1 MSEGQTISLPVL
13 PLKNSVL
20 FPRLLLPLAIGRRRS
35 LAAVEAAAATQDK
48 TLLCLA
54 QRDPA
59 IDEPAPEQLYG
70 VGTVAVI
77 KKLER
82 AAEGMHIFVQGLDRA
97 QVVAVDQTEPYLKL
111 AVRPIADP
119 TDSGT
124 EVEALH
130 RAVLDQ
136 ADRISQLVQ
145 PDGQVTLRQILSQAP
160 DPVHQAYLLATLVS
174 LDWQKEQALLEA
186 STRAE
191 TLRLL
196 HEFLAHEVQVLELR
210 HKIATQAASEIGR
223 EQREYVLR
231 QQMRAIR
238 EELGEQDPEQA
249 EIDELRRRLEEAK
262 LPELAHKE
270 AEREL
275 RRLQRL
281 PAAAAEYQVIR
292 TYLDL
297 LLELPWNAT
306 TTDILDVQHARSVL
320 DADHFDLD
328 DVKARILEHLA
339 VLKLNPQAKV
349 SILCFVGPPGV
360 GKTSLGES
368 IARAMG
374 RRFER
379 MSLGGLHDEAE
390 LRGHRRTYIGAM
402 PGRILRAIRRA
413 GVRNPVLMLDEVD
426 KLGHDYRGDPAA
438 ALLEILDPAQ
448 NAHFLD
454 NYLDLPFDL
463 SQVFFITT
471 ANSLHGIPRPL
482 LDRMEVLRLAGYSD
496 EEKAEIAVRYLLP
509 RQLREA
515 GLSSEQLVLAEGT
528 LHRIIHR
535 YTREAGVRE
544 LERSLGRL
552 ARKAAVQFA
561 EGRTEPVVVR
571 PEDLPEMLGPE
582 KFLLEVARAQLP
594 PGVAA
599 GLAWTE
605 AGGEVL
611 YVEAVL
617 LPESKGLLL
626 TGQLGEV
633 MQESAKT
640 AQSFLWSRAA
650 ALGIDRRLIRE
661 SGVHVHVPAGAIP
674 KDGPSAGVTMATAMA
689 SLYTGLPVEP
699 DTAMTGEI
707 SLTGLV
713 LPVGGIKEK
722 LLAAR
727 RAGLR
732 RVILPRENQ
741 KDLIDVP
748 ENVRESLE
756 IAWADQIEDVLSA
769 AIPALAERIVSVREA
784 SV

>member
-339 VLKLNPQAKV
+339 VLKLNPQAKAP
-349 SILCFVGPPGV
+349 ILCFVGPPGV

>member
-1 MSEGQTISLPVL
+1 MSEGTLHSLPVL
-13 PLKNSVL
+13 PLKSSVL
-20 FPRLLLPLAIGRRRS
+20 FPRLLLPLAIGRQRS

-48 TLLCLA
+48 TLLCLT

-59 IDEPAPEQLYG
+59 LAEPAPEQLYR

-82 AAEGMHIFVQGLDRA
+82 AAEGMHIFVQGLERA
-97 QVVAVDQTEPYLKL
+97 EVVSVEQTEPYLKL
-111 AVRPIADP
+111 SVRPLADP
-119 TDSGT
+119 TDSGA

-145 PDGQVTLRQILSQAP
+145 PDGQATLRQILAQAP

-186 STRAE
+186 TTRAE
-191 TLRLL
+191 VLRLL
-196 HEFLAHEVQVLELR
+196 HEYLAHEVQVLELR
-210 HKIATQAASEIGR
+210 HKIASQAASEMGR

-231 QQMRAIR
+231 QQLRAIR

-249 EIDELRRRLEEAK
+249 ELDELRRRLDEAN
-262 LPELAHKE
+262 LPELARKE

-275 RRLQRL
+275 RRLERL
-281 PAAAAEYQVIR
+281 PGAAAEYQVIR
-292 TYLDL
+292 TYLEL

-306 TTDILDVQHARSVL
+306 TTDVLDVAHARQVL
-320 DADHFDLD
+320 DADHYDLD

-339 VLKLNPQAKV
+339 VLKLNPQAK
-349 SILCFVGPPGV
+349 SPILCFVGPPGV

-448 NAHFLD
+448 NSNFVD

-496 EEKAEIAVRYLLP
+496 EEKVQIALRYLLP

-515 GLSSEQLVLAEGT
+515 GLNGEQLVLAEGT
-528 LHRIIHR
+528 LQRIIQR

-561 EGRTEPVVVR
+561 EGRSEPVTVR
-571 PEDLPEMLGPE
+571 PEDLPDMLGPE
-582 KFLLEVARAQLP
+582 RFLHEAARTQLP

-640 AQSFLWSRAA
+640 AQSFLWSQAA
-650 ALGIDRRLIRE
+650 VLGIDRRLIRE

-689 SLYTGLPVEP
+689 SLYTGLAVEP

-748 ENVRESLE
+748 ANVRESLE
-756 IAWADQIEDVLSA
+756 FVWAEHIEEVLAA
-769 AIPALAERIVSVREA
+769 AIPALAERMVGLREA
-784 SV
+784 AV